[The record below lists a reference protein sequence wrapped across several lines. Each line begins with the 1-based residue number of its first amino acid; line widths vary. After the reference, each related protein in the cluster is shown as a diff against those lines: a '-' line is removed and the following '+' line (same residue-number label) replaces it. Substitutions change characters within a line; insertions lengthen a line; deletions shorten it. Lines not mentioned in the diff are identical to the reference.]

1 MAWTEHA
8 YTGFEALAEAVA
20 RHLHAACARAI
31 EQRGE
36 ALLALA
42 GGRTPLP
49 LYRRLATHALPWSRV
64 RVLPTDERCVPHG
77 HAACNLDQVRT
88 AFIAAQH
95 VQLAGLTT
103 PDGDPDRSLTH
114 GLAMLAR
121 HRGAFDAVVLGMG
134 DDGHTASLFPG
145 AEGLSAA
152 LDPASTVDACRID
165 PDPLPPEAPY
175 PRITLTVARLLRT
188 RVLHLVVTGADKRT
202 IVQRAQASGDR
213 LRYPVAAIL
222 HAPDTCVDIH
232 WSP

>member
-1 MAWTEHA
+1 MPWAEHA
-8 YTGFEALAEAVA
+8 YSSSEALAEAVA
-20 RHLHAACARAI
+20 GQLHAVCARAI

-49 LYRRLATHALPWSRV
+49 LYRRLATHALPWSGV

-77 HAACNLDQVRT
+77 HPASNLAQLQA

-114 GLAMLAR
+114 ARAMLSR
-121 HRGAFDAVVLGMG
+121 HRVAFDAVVLGMG

-145 AEGLSAA
+145 AAGLSAA
-152 LDPASTVDACRID
+152 LDRASSVDVYRID

-175 PRITLTVARLLRT
+175 PRITLTVARLLRA
-188 RVLHLVVTGADKRT
+188 RALHLVVTGAGKRT
-202 IVQRAQASGDR
+202 ILQRAQASGDR

-232 WSP
+232 WIP